1 MRMETRPPGTHSGD
15 GGFRS
20 GGRTIVARLDRA
32 KHAGKVGRNTRK
44 GRAIYAGKVGRYT
57 SSSDSE
63 RMCEPDEAAAH
74 STPFSYVDAQRLP
87 DCFVSTLLAPGSWL
101 LLRHSAVARCGRHR
115 RSPLPCLLKKL
126 FYTRNRSAAGKLG
139 FELFQHGDSTI
150 GLI

>member
-87 DCFVSTLLAPGSWL
+87 DCFVSTLLAPGSC
-101 LLRHSAVARCGRHR
+101 SGTQ
-115 RSPLPCLLKKL
+115 PLPDAGDTAAPL
-126 FYTRNRSAAGKLG
+126 FRASSRSSSTRGIAPLRGNLALNCSRTATARSG
-139 FELFQHGDSTI
+139 
-150 GLI
+150 